1 MRPSEPMS
9 ASKAIVILANSVR
22 SGHRCVAGKE
32 LIRDGDG
39 WEVGPWIRLTD
50 PGTKDGSVRYELTRC
65 RGGEEAQVDDQEWR
79 MISTHFREQREALVR
94 LTICPACA
102 EAARSKRR
110 WV

>member
-1 MRPSEPMS
+1 MS

-65 RGGEEAQVDDQEWR
+65 RGGEEVGVLDVVEVPMRVRSAQPLRAGDLRVTENGIPQT
-79 MISTHFREQREALVR
+79 IREQIGRAHV
-94 LTICPACA
+94 
-102 EAARSKRR
+102 
-110 WV
+110 